1 MFLGKCVFPLPW
13 MVGHTVWEAAATD
26 EAMTSWKLS
35 FGSSLD
41 LRPGPIWGG
50 RLNLSNNLVVTYKSH
65 HVPICKILI
74 FFTERRGQFPLGTS
88 HILRCVNGP
97 PKYALGIHR
106 IRASSICLNNK
117 NWKQSQ
123 SCSFIRSILLTGSC
137 HYFWTP
143 ARPAIKLA
151 RRGLSIQAL
160 IASLRLS
167 FDGGKLESLIHWL
180 IKESLAC
187 TRFWGRP
194 VEEEALD
201 FAPLL
206 GS

>member
-97 PKYALGIHR
+97 PKYDALGIHR
-106 IRASSICLNNK
+106 IRASSIFF
-117 NWKQSQ
+117 KQQ
-123 SCSFIRSILLTGSC
+123 
-137 HYFWTP
+137 
-143 ARPAIKLA
+143 
-151 RRGLSIQAL
+151 
-160 IASLRLS
+160 
-167 FDGGKLESLIHWL
+167 KLETKSKL
-180 IKESLAC
+180 
-187 TRFWGRP
+187 F
-194 VEEEALD
+194 
-201 FAPLL
+201 FY
-206 GS
+206 